1 MKFKIT
7 HKLKQHEFTLE
18 IESKE
23 GDSITVSVRVS
34 RFGYADI
41 VVEPTS
47 VLDHSIEFLESMKL
61 QDLVEYIVD
70 SDAFI
75 KYDVEKF
82 QRNHLWKIDYEFD
95 DIKVQSFINKR
106 GDIIWIPIVNQ
117 CLVDP
122 DASSPRIVSEYIDYK
137 KPMCGNDIK
146 FEPRIEVRM
155 TYLNMIG
162 LLSAVYF
169 SGHNNALVDTD
180 DDIEDHDDNLRAYT
194 KTPYTEESMAKVN
207 TMAGHNLDT
216 ED

>member
-1 MKFKIT
+1 MKFKTT

-34 RFGYADI
+34 RFGYAYI
-41 VVEPTS
+41 IVEPTS
-47 VLDHSIEFLESMKL
+47 VLDHNIEFLESMKL
-61 QDLVEYIVD
+61 QDLVECIVD

-82 QRNHLWKIDYEFD
+82 QRNHLWKIDYKFD
-95 DIKVQSFINKR
+95 DIKVQSFVNKR

-122 DASSPRIVSEYIDYK
+122 DASSPRIVSDYIDYK

-146 FEPRIEVRM
+146 FEPRIEVCM

-169 SGHNNALVDTD
+169 SGHNNAPVDTD

-194 KTPYTEESMAKVN
+194 KTPYTKESMAKVN
-207 TMAGHNLDT
+207 IMAGHNLDN

>member
-1 MKFKIT
+1 MKFKTT

-18 IESKE
+18 IYSKE
-23 GDSITVSVRVS
+23 GDSITVSVCVS
-34 RFGYADI
+34 CFGYAYI

-61 QDLVEYIVD
+61 QDLVECIVD
-70 SDAFI
+70 SDSFI

-82 QRNHLWKIDYEFD
+82 QRDHLWKIDYEFD
-95 DIKVQSFINKR
+95 DIKVQSYINKH

-122 DASSPRIVSEYIDYK
+122 DASSPRIVNEYIDYK

-146 FEPRIEVRM
+146 FEPRIEVHM
-155 TYLNMIG
+155 TCLNMIG

-169 SGHNNALVDTD
+169 SGHNNAPVDTD
-180 DDIEDHDDNLRAYT
+180 DDTEDHDDNLRAYT

-207 TMAGHNLDT
+207 TMAGHNLDN